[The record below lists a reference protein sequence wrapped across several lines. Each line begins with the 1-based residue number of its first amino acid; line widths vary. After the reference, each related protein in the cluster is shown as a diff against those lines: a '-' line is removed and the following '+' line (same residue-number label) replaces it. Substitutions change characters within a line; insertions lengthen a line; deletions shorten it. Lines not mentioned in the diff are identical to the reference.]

1 MPRAAGNSKTDR
13 KKNNGDGV
21 VGMKTTH
28 NRQKHL
34 WALVVQT
41 ETRRLRVSSSYLS
54 GFQTSQ
60 ENSVLYRDNPLILII
75 SVIVK
80 LIVKPF
86 PVCIAF
92 TC

>member
-13 KKNNGDGV
+13 KKKQRRRCGWNENNTQLP
-21 VGMKTTH
+21 K
-28 NRQKHL
+28 NL

-41 ETRRLRVSSSYLS
+41 ETRKLSVSSSYLS
-54 GFQTSQ
+54 AFQTSQ
-60 ENSVLYRDNPLILII
+60 ENSVLYQDNPLILII
-75 SVIVK
+75 SVIAK

-86 PVCIAF
+86 PVCIVF

>member
-28 NRQKHL
+28 NCQKHL

-41 ETRRLRVSSSYLS
+41 ETRRLSVSSSYLS